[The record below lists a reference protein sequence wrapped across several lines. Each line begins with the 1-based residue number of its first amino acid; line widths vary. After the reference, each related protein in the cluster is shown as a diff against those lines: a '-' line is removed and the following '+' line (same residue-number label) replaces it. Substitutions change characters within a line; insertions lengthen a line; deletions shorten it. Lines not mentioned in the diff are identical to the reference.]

1 MSGQVFANEATA
13 ASPAHASEE
22 PRSNDTTTI
31 CIDPQSSTSDPVRID
46 PLLPAEDVGVV
57 VDDVTENAESSDY
70 AASFVDDLDMFP
82 GDDDDDDEVPPGP
95 APLLALILDTE
106 TETETETAPGD
117 MQNFDD
123 ADVAVYA
130 AADRLSLD
138 TAEDEATGA
147 QTTNDADS
155 LMTGTENQSIITLD
169 APSSPRDERVPSTR
183 TIMTEDLRL
192 AFQKRFGRTYPSRDY
207 ILPNDWDECIR
218 LAIQH
223 HLWLYT
229 YNKRLA
235 NSPKRERAARVLDCG
250 TGTGHWASDF
260 ADDHPE
266 AIVIGVDL
274 SPIQLNAVPPNLFY
288 EIYDLEQPWPWREPF
303 DFIFFRHMNTA
314 FADWVEIFEK
324 ALGHLEP
331 GGYIELQDNSFP
343 IMCDDDTMPPN
354 SAIARWST
362 LLMEATELMGRPCNA
377 PSSFKQLLDL
387 AGFEAIIE
395 EKTIWPIGPW
405 NAGNNHPRDREI
417 GVWCRENCLEALEA
431 STMHLFTQFLH
442 WSEEDTRDFCD
453 EVEREICGGGVHA
466 YFTV

>member
-1 MSGQVFANEATA
+1 MSGQVFANEAIA

-31 CIDPQSSTSDPVRID
+31 YIDPQSSTSDPVPVPID
-46 PLLPAEDVGVV
+46 PLLPAEDVVVVV
-57 VDDVTENAESSDY
+57 VDDVTEHAESSDY
-70 AASFVDDLDMFP
+70 AESFADDLDMFP
-82 GDDDDDDEVPPGP
+82 GDDDDDD
-95 APLLALILDTE
+95 D
-106 TETETETAPGD
+106 D
-117 MQNFDD
+117 DDD
-123 ADVAVYA
+123 ADMAVYA

-138 TAEDEATGA
+138 TTEDEATGA

-155 LMTGTENQSIITLD
+155 LMMGTDNRSIITLD
-169 APSSPRDERVPSTR
+169 APSSPRDERAPSTR
-183 TIMTEDLRL
+183 TIMTEDLQL
-192 AFQKRFGRTYPSRDY
+192 SFQKRFGRTYPSRDY

-387 AGFEAIIE
+387 AGFEAIVE

-442 WSEEDTRDFCD
+442 WSEEDTRDFCN
-453 EVEREICGGGVHA
+453 EVEREIRGGGIHA
-466 YFTV
+466 YFTVYCVYGRKPYA

>member
-13 ASPAHASEE
+13 ASEAHASEE

-31 CIDPQSSTSDPVRID
+31 CIDPQSSTSDPVRTD

-70 AASFVDDLDMFP
+70 VASFVDDLDMFP
-82 GDDDDDDEVPPGP
+82 GDDDDDDDDEVPPGP

-106 TETETETAPGD
+106 TETETVPGD

-123 ADVAVYA
+123 ADMAVYA

-138 TAEDEATGA
+138 TTEDEATGA

-169 APSSPRDERVPSTR
+169 APSSPRDERAPSTR
-183 TIMTEDLRL
+183 TIMTEDLQL

-207 ILPNDWDECIR
+207 ILPNDW
-218 LAIQH
+218 
-223 HLWLYT
+223 
-229 YNKRLA
+229 
-235 NSPKRERAARVLDCG
+235 
-250 TGTGHWASDF
+250 
-260 ADDHPE
+260 
-266 AIVIGVDL
+266 VIGVDL
-274 SPIQLNAVPPNLFY
+274 SPIQLNASGSRMNAWLNVVVYSVPPNLFY

-362 LLMEATELMGRPCNA
+362 LLMEATDLMGRPCNA

-387 AGFEAIIE
+387 AGFEAIVE

-453 EVEREICGGGVHA
+453 EVEREIRGGGVHA